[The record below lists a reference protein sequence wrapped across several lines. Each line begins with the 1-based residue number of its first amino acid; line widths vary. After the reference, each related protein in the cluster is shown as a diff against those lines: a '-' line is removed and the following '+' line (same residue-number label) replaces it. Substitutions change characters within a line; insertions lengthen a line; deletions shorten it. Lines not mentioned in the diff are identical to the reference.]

1 MISVSPEALAFVP
14 PSVLVLEP
22 DANVRHDYMGLL
34 GGQFALT
41 TVGSSDGAFAHLV
54 SMRPAVVVTDVVL
67 PDGDGIEVCRA
78 AKSLENAPAVLITTA
93 DVERVPEAIEAG
105 CDSVLLK
112 PFAPN
117 LLAARLSRLA
127 RDRSQ
132 MLRMRSVENVARA
145 EHLRERSARLMNGT
159 NRFWPNTHCPHCD
172 YVGVT
177 SFDYASYRRAWYA
190 CLACRKVWIAARA
203 E

>member
-1 MISVSPEALAFVP
+1 MISVSPEVLAFAA
-14 PSVLVLEP
+14 PSLLVLEP
-22 DANVRHDYMGLL
+22 DADLRHDYMGLL

-41 TVGSSDGAFAHLV
+41 AVGSSDGAFAHLLR
-54 SMRPAVVVTDVVL
+54 MRAAVVMTDIVL

-159 NRFWPNTHCPHCD
+159 NRFWPNTYCPHCAH
-172 YVGVT
+172 VGVT
-177 SFDYASYRRAWYA
+177 SFDYVSYRRAWYA
-190 CLACRKVWIAARA
+190 CLACKQVWIAARA
-203 E
+203 G

>member
-1 MISVSPEALAFVP
+1 MISVAREALAFAP
-14 PSVLVLEP
+14 PSLLVLEP
-22 DANVRHDYMGLL
+22 DAGARHEYMSLL
-34 GGQFALT
+34 GGQFAIT
-41 TVGSSDGAFAHLV
+41 AVESSDGAFAHLL
-54 SMRPAVVVTDVVL
+54 RTPAAVVMMDVVL

-93 DVERVPEAIEAG
+93 DVERVPDAIEAG

-117 LLAARLSRLA
+117 LLSARLSRLA

-132 MLRMRSVENVARA
+132 MLRMRSADNVARA
-145 EHLRERSARLMNGT
+145 GHRRERSARLMNGT
-159 NRFWPNTHCPHCD
+159 NGFWPNTPCPSCGH
-172 YVGVT
+172 VGVT
-177 SFDYASYRRAWYA
+177 SFDYAAYRRAWYA